1 MPLPHADAAERR
13 TLPIAVLLALAT
25 LLAYWPVV
33 ECGYLNLDDNVYVT
47 ANPAIW
53 GGVTLAGARWAFT
66 TTHAGL
72 WHPLTWLSHMLDVQL
87 YGANPAGHHATNL
100 LLHVANVVVL
110 LLVLVRTTGALWPS
124 AAVAALFALHPL
136 RVESVAWVAE
146 RKDLLSG
153 LFGLTTI
160 WAYARYAE
168 RPDPGRYALVALSLA
183 LGLMAKPMLVTLPLV
198 LLLLD
203 RWPLR
208 RGTSLR
214 LVVEKLPLLALAAAA
229 GVMEMVAAQRA
240 GAVGHLARFPLEARL
255 ANALVSYARYLGKT
269 LWPSRLAVFYPYPS
283 AWPAWQLAGAAVLLA
298 AVTTVAIVHMRRR
311 PYLLVGWLWFLGM
324 LFPVSGVVQ
333 AGSQAMADRFTYL
346 PLIGLFVMAAW
357 GGRDLLA
364 RWPVPPPALEACALA
379 LLLALG
385 CTTWRQVGYWHDSTR
400 LFTHALEVTSANWLA
415 HNNLGDALARE
426 GKLEEA
432 TRHFAESVRLE
443 PSNPDAHY
451 NLGVALHRQGRP
463 AEATPHYREALR
475 LAPDYPNAHN
485 NLGVALLDGG
495 EVEQAIDELQQAFLL
510 RQDAGTHFNLGLA
523 LATRGRTDEA
533 IEHYREAVRLKP
545 DFGAARQHLAD
556 ALALQPKA
564 DEARG
569 PASSAPGAGR

>member
-1 MPLPHADAAERR
+1 MPHADAAERR

-47 ANPAIW
+47 GNPAIW
-53 GGVTLAGARWAFT
+53 GGVTLAGAPWAFS

-87 YGANPAGHHATNL
+87 FGPNPAGHHATNL

-110 LLVLVRTTGALWPS
+110 LLVLVRATGALWPS

-136 RVESVAWVAE
+136 HVESVAWVAE
-146 RKDLLSG
+146 RKDVLSG
-153 LFGLTTI
+153 FFGLTTI
-160 WAYARYAE
+160 WAYVRYAQ
-168 RPDPGRYALVALSLA
+168 RPAPGRYALVVLSLA

-208 RGTSLR
+208 RGMSLR

-229 GVMEMVAAQRA
+229 SVMGIVAGQRA
-240 GAVGHLARFPLEARL
+240 DAVGSLARFPLEARL

-283 AWPAWQLAGAAVLLA
+283 VWPAWQLAGAAVLLA

-432 TRHFAESVRLE
+432 TGHFAESVRLE

-463 AEATPHYREALR
+463 AEATLHYREALR

-495 EVEQAIDELQQAFLL
+495 EVEQAIGELQQAFLMH
-510 RQDAGTHFNLGLA
+510 QDPSTHFNLGLA
-523 LATRGRTDEA
+523 LAKQGRTDEA
-533 IEHYREAVRLKP
+533 IEHYREAVRLQP
-545 DFGAARQHLAD
+545 AFGEARQHLAD
-556 ALALQPKA
+556 ALASQAKTE
-564 DEARG
+564 EARG
-569 PASSAPGAGR
+569 PASSARGAGR